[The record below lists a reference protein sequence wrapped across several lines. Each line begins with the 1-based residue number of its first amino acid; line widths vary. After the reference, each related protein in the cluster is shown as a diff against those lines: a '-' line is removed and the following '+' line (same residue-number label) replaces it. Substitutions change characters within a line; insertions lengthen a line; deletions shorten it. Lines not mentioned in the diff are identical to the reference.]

1 MPYIYINTKLQNICK
16 ISINKDLNQFWNN
29 IQNVNLII
37 PDQNWSNNYSDES
50 RNSFVSFML
59 SKLN

>member
-1 MPYIYINTKLQNICK
+1 M
-16 ISINKDLNQFWNN
+16 NKDLNQFWNN
-29 IQNVNLII
+29 IQNVNLMI

>member
-1 MPYIYINTKLQNICK
+1 M
-16 ISINKDLNQFWNN
+16 NKDLNQFWNN
-29 IQNVNLII
+29 IQNVNLMI
-37 PDQNWSNNYSDES
+37 PDQNCSNNYSDES